1 MWVFS
6 PGQNWWWTVLAI
18 EISCNQ
24 WEGSACTQSALI
36 FFLLSFGLG
45 GEGFFFIFTLFP
57 SSSQW
62 VPICSPRAFSIAP
75 RFNPICF
82 AHSPPL
88 LTCICGP
95 KKEALYRPRVLIIAL
110 CFWLIYHHSTLLKGL
125 GATPSARLF
134 NPVFTWTMVRVDRAT
149 PIPIVAQK
157 ARTPSWYWVR

>member
-1 MWVFS
+1 MNSFGNRNFMQPMGRLSMHSKCLDFFSFKFWV
-6 PGQNWWWTVLAI
+6 G
-18 EISCNQ
+18 
-24 WEGSACTQSALI
+24 GGRI
-36 FFLLSFGLG
+36 FFHFSFVPFKFSMG
-45 GEGFFFIFTLFP
+45 
-57 SSSQW
+57 SQW
-62 VPICSPRAFSIAP
+62 VPICSPRVFSIAP

-88 LTCICGP
+88 LTCIGGP

-134 NPVFTWTMVRVDRAT
+134 NPVFTWTMVRVDRPT

-157 ARTPSWYWVR
+157 ASTPWYWVR